1 MATREP
7 VKSVHP
13 LPIDKGRKEGE
24 GIVGGSK
31 REKKGRTVGGGIP
44 NVGTERLVILADFT
58 GLIGEKN
65 TGGKEVLVRRN
76 GR

>member
-1 MATREP
+1 MATWKP
-7 VKSVHP
+7 VETVHP

-24 GIVGGSK
+24 GMVGGSK

-44 NVGTERLVILADFT
+44 NVGTERLVILADFS
-58 GLIGEKN
+58 GLTGEKN
-65 TGGKEVLVRRN
+65 RGGKEALVWRN